1 MAEEIITS
9 VNEETTESEQG
20 IDLFYLIGV
29 LWKYKKPIS
38 VITFIAAVLSVVYVL
53 TATKQYMSSVSLY
66 PITKDQGG
74 PLKELAATL
83 GLGAKPEGYYLP
95 DVINSRR
102 VTKQIIDKKYKTQAF
117 KDSVNLIQ
125 FWELDKLSASDNIK
139 YEYAI
144 RALKSSMGLREDKE
158 TTLITLT
165 ITTKEKQLSADIAQN
180 FVDVITYYLQNELKS
195 QIKQSILFTEKRLEE
210 VERHLL
216 DSESDFLEFQ
226 EKNARLISPYLSLQ
240 VKRKAKEIQLTTD
253 LEVMLRKQIE
263 LLKIEEE
270 RSKPVMNILD
280 KPDIYDK
287 HVKPQGRKIA
297 MTSTISAFLLSF
309 VIFLAYE
316 KEKKIGIITKLKKS
330 IGLK

>member
-1 MAEEIITS
+1 MTEEITISENKETS
-9 VNEETTESEQG
+9 ESEQG

-38 VITFIAAVLSVVYVL
+38 IITFIAAVLSVVYVL

-83 GLGAKPEGYYLP
+83 GLGSKPEGYYLP

-102 VTKQIIDKKYKTQAF
+102 VMKQIIDKKYKTLAYT
-117 KDSVNLIQ
+117 DSVNLIQ
-125 FWELDKLSASDNIK
+125 FWELDKLSASDNMK

-144 RALKSSMGLREDKE
+144 RALRASTGLREDKE

-165 ITTKEKQLSADIAQN
+165 ITTKEKQLSADIVQN
-180 FVDVITYYLQNELKS
+180 YVDVITYYLQNELKS
-195 QIKQSILFTEKRLEE
+195 QIKQSIVFTERRLKE
-210 VERHLL
+210 VEQHLL
-216 DSESDFLEFQ
+216 ETETDFLEFQ
-226 EKNARLISPYLSLQ
+226 EKNAKLVSPYLSLQ

-280 KPDIYDK
+280 QPDIYDK
-287 HVKPQGRKIA
+287 HVRPQGRKIA
-297 MTSTISAFLLSF
+297 MTATISAFIFSF
-309 VIFLAYE
+309 IIFLAYE
-316 KEKKIGIITKLKKS
+316 KEKKIGIIPKLKKS